1 MSLEIPPLPPMLT
14 PQTTTTLEVEH
25 LHNYSTPLQISTL
38 DVPNIIT
45 ICSIA
50 TYAHVGSSRRVV
62 VSAIVDALLVPA
74 ALDPLTRA
82 TLYKP
87 SELTLGSRPWLSPPT
102 PAEGTRLLCRT
113 YVNCDGLYFTHNEVS
128 MSHRF
133 NPHQFRI
140 ILVSHLA
147 RQHVDM
153 GVPTLGAKLVITTD

>member
-14 PQTTTTLEVEH
+14 PQTTTLVVEH
-25 LHNYSTPLQISTL
+25 LHNYSTTFQTSTL
-38 DVPNIIT
+38 NVPNIIT
-45 ICSIA
+45 VYSIA
-50 TYAHVGSSRRVV
+50 THAHIGPIYPTP

-74 ALDPLTRA
+74 ALDTFTHA
-82 TLYKP
+82 TLYRP
-87 SELTLGSRPWLSPPT
+87 SDLPSGSWPLLSPPT

-113 YVNCDGLYFTHNEVS
+113 YVNCNSLYFTSNEVS

-147 RQHVDM
+147 YGH
-153 GVPTLGAKLVITTD
+153 GGGGAPTLGAKLVVTTD